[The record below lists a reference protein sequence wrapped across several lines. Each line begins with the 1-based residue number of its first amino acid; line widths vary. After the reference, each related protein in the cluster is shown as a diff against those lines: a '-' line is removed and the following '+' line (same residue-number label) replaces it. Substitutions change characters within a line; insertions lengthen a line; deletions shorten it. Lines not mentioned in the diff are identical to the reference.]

1 MVVPIQIDSIQE
13 LYKLQQLAC
22 KVDEPVYVHSPDGA
36 IMVDARSSLGLFT
49 LDFTKPVNVVTDSAY
64 VLRKLG
70 VHAGA
75 RARI

>member
-1 MVVPIQIDSIQE
+1 MVIPIQIDSIEE
-13 LYKLQQLAC
+13 LYSLQQLAC
-22 KVDEPVYVHSPDGA
+22 DVDEPVYVHSPDGS

-49 LDFTKPVNVVTDSAY
+49 LDFTQPVNIVTDSAY

-75 RARI
+75 RA